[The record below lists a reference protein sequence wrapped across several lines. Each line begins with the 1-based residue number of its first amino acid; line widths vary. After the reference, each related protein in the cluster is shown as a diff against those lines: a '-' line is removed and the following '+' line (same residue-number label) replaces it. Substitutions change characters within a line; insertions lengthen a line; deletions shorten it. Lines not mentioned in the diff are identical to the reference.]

1 MNTLNLHF
9 NTSPAAPI
17 SLTTAAA
24 AQFIDGIIPAHL
36 IISITA
42 APDVQLHVADDLAG
56 TGALIKHEIFL
67 IAHERAFI
75 TYRQKVNSARAAHPE
90 PVEGRERVSY
100 SSTAIIEKHI
110 TARLLG
116 EHATINVHS
125 ACLAT
130 GTQVFK
136 FNTLQ
141 DHIAANTTS
150 NLMIKVICDD
160 YARLNSNNMI
170 RIHKGAQRSNAEQAN
185 KNILLSKTARAVSI
199 PQLEIEAND
208 VRCKHGAAVST
219 LDQEQL
225 FYLQSRGIE
234 ASQTRAM
241 LVAAFLEA

>member
-1 MNTLNLHF
+1 MNTLNVHF
-9 NTSPAAPI
+9 DVTPEAPI
-17 SLTTAAA
+17 SLTTVAA

-36 IISITA
+36 IITVTA
-42 APDVQLHVADDLAG
+42 APGVQVQVADDLAG

-67 IAHERAFI
+67 IAHEHAFI
-75 TYRQKVNSARAAHPE
+75 TYRQKVNGSSA
-90 PVEGRERVSY
+90 
-100 SSTAIIEKHI
+100 AINEKHI

-130 GTQVFK
+130 GSQVYK

-141 DHIAANTTS
+141 DHIAPDTTS

-160 YARLNSNNMI
+160 QSRLNSNNMI